1 MLELYTKNEEIL
13 VHYHKKSVKIVEMGM
28 KIKTAANDKAS
39 LAKVKKAVDADILIM
54 FKLLKIEGEKE
65 EDEATEVKPC
75 D

>member
-1 MLELYTKNEEIL
+1 
-13 VHYHKKSVKIVEMGM
+13 MGM

>member
-1 MLELYTKNEEIL
+1 MLELFTKNEEIL
-13 VHYHKKSVKIVEMGM
+13 KAYHSKSVKIVEISL
-28 KIKTAANDKAS
+28 KIKIAANDKAS
-39 LAKVKKAVDADILIM
+39 LAKVKKTVDADILIL